1 MITDEVDE
9 RIPGF
14 FFWFGKVGNN
24 NERKLKGRKR
34 KVNGEDRFNEDK

>member
-1 MITDEVDE
+1 MIIDAVDE

-24 NERKLKGRKR
+24 NERKWKGRKR
-34 KVNGEDRFNEDK
+34 GVDGEDMFNEVK